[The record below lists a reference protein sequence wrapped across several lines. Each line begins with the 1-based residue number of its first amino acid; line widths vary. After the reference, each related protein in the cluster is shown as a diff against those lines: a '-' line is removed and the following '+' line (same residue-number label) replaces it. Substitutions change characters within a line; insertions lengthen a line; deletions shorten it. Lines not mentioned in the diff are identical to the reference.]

1 MTLADNYRVLGL
13 REGAAFGEVKAAY
26 RRLARR
32 YHPDA
37 NANSLQA
44 KEKFIQVTEAYRAI
58 ARVVQPEA
66 LPDSSETAVENSA
79 TQPEPS
85 IRVKLHPSLTS
96 QEQALKQ
103 TSFEQLQRLFK
114 QQKLPRAIALV
125 EGLAQR
131 MPRDPE
137 VKQWQAITYQRWA
150 RLLIAQKEFS
160 KARIYLKKALRT
172 DPHNRAL
179 WQAIKQDFERLEQ
192 AAIKSW
198 AINSQPEP

>member
-1 MTLADNYRVLGL
+1 MTLADHYRMLGL
-13 REGAAFGEVKAAY
+13 REGAAFTEVKAAY

-37 NANSLQA
+37 NFDSPQA
-44 KEKFIQVTEAYRAI
+44 KEKFIQVTEAYQAI
-58 ARVVQPEA
+58 ARVIQPET
-66 LPDSSETAVENSA
+66 LPDSSKTAAVSA
-79 TQPEPS
+79 SASVQ
-85 IRVKLHPSLTS
+85 VKQHSSLTP
-96 QEQALKQ
+96 QDQILKQ
-103 TSFEQLQRLFK
+103 KSFDQLQLLLK

-150 RLLIAQKEFS
+150 RSLIGQKAFS

-179 WQAIKQDFERLEQ
+179 WQAIKQDFEQLEQ
-192 AAIKSW
+192 TAIESW
-198 AINSQPEP
+198 AINPDGDR

>member
-1 MTLADNYRVLGL
+1 MTLADDYRVLGL
-13 REGAAFGEVKAAY
+13 REGAAFADVKAAY

-37 NANSLQA
+37 NANNPQA

-58 ARVVQPEA
+58 ARIVQPEGI
-66 LPDSSETAVENSA
+66 PDSSETDLSVAQA
-79 TQPEPS
+79 EPA
-85 IRVKLHPSLTS
+85 IRVKAHPSLTP

-103 TSFEQLQRLFK
+103 TSFDQLQILFK

-131 MPRDPE
+131 MPLDPE

-150 RLLIAQKEFS
+150 HNLTGQKEFS

-179 WQAIKQDFERLEQ
+179 WQAIKQDFEQLERAAVGSQ
-192 AAIKSW
+192 AV
-198 AINSQPEP
+198 NSNPEA